1 MAIPEQVRKQSEA
14 VQELYKQLN
23 GDPDTS
29 GNAEAGTETVDSADD
44 ARAADEN
51 VNENAAQVPGDEH
64 TTGAAN
70 TEDENSE
77 TYAQRWRSLQGSYNA
92 TVRQKT
98 ELEQR
103 VTQMEQLLASLSAQQ
118 SATQSR
124 TEQVPEQPQRLVS
137 DQEADEY
144 GESIDVM
151 RKVSREELI
160 PVAQRLAQIEGLLQ
174 QMQANVVPQVQAVA
188 QRQQV
193 SAEQQ
198 FWSDLT
204 TYVPNWREVN
214 DNESFQTWLLDVDPL
229 TGTARQTY
237 LEEAQRALDAY
248 RVSAFFRTWLET
260 TGQAS
265 VAQSTPATSSEL
277 EKQVTPGRS
286 RGVASSAS
294 KQPKT
299 YSPDD
304 IKKFFN
310 DVRSGKYKG
319 RESERDRIERDIFAA
334 QREGR
339 IVVNA

>member
-1 MAIPEQVRKQSEA
+1 MAIPAQVRKQSEA

-23 GDPDTS
+23 GDAAPA
-29 GNAEAGTETVDSADD
+29 GEAPTDGEAVGSEDMDPP
-44 ARAADEN
+44 ADEN
-51 VNENAAQVPGDEH
+51 VDETAAQAPADEH
-64 TTGAAN
+64 TTGASD

-92 TVRQKT
+92 TVRQKS

-103 VTQMEQLLASLSAQQ
+103 VQQMEQLLATLSQSQSSAPAQTEKE
-118 SATQSR
+118 AEPVR
-124 TEQVPEQPQRLVS
+124 YVTEQ
-137 DQEADEY
+137 EASEY

-151 RKVSREELI
+151 RKVSREELV

-174 QMQANVVPQVQAVA
+174 QMQATVVPQVQAVS
-188 QRQQV
+188 QRQQM

-204 TYVPNWREVN
+204 NYVPNWREVN
-214 DNESFQTWLLDVDPL
+214 DNDGFQSWLLEIDPL
-229 TGTARQTY
+229 TGVNRQTY
-237 LEEAQRALDAY
+237 LEDAQRSLDAH
-248 RVSAFFRTWLET
+248 RVSAFFRTWLES

-265 VAQSTPATSSEL
+265 VAQSNPKPAAEL
-277 EKQVTPGRS
+277 EKQVAPGRS
-286 RGVASSAS
+286 RGAGSATS

-299 YSPDD
+299 YTPDD
-304 IKKFFN
+304 IKKFFD

-319 RESERDRIERDIFAA
+319 REQERDRIERDIFSA

>member
-1 MAIPEQVRKQSEA
+1 MAIPAQVRKQSEA

-23 GDPDTS
+23 GDPEPADT
-29 GNAEAGTETVDSADD
+29 NPTEGEDVGGEDMDHSAD
-44 ARAADEN
+44 AN
-51 VNENAAQVPGDEH
+51 VDDNAAQAPADEH
-64 TTGAAN
+64 TSGASD
-70 TEDENSE
+70 TENENSE

-92 TVRQKT
+92 TVRQKG

-103 VTQMEQLLASLSAQQ
+103 VQQMEQLLATLSQ
-118 SATQSR
+118 SQSPAPGQTEKEAEPVR
-124 TEQVPEQPQRLVS
+124 YVTEQETN
-137 DQEADEY
+137 EY

-151 RKVSREELI
+151 RKVSREELV

-174 QMQANVVPQVQAVA
+174 QMQATVVPQVQAVS

-204 TYVPNWREVN
+204 NYVPNWRDVN
-214 DNESFQTWLLDVDPL
+214 DDDGFQSWLLETDPL
-229 TGTARQTY
+229 TGGNRQTY
-237 LEEAQRALDAY
+237 LEDAQRSLDAH
-248 RVSAFFRTWLET
+248 RVSAFFRTWLES
-260 TGQAS
+260 TGQAP
-265 VAQSTPATSSEL
+265 VAQSSPNPAIEL
-277 EKQVTPGRS
+277 EKQVAPGRS
-286 RGVASSAS
+286 RGAGSSSA

-304 IKKFFN
+304 IKKFFD

-319 RESERDRIERDIFAA
+319 REQERSRIERDIFTA

-339 IVVNA
+339 IVINA

>member
-23 GDPDTS
+23 AEGEPAGQAPTDDEGVGGMDDDPP
-29 GNAEAGTETVDSADD
+29 
-44 ARAADEN
+44 ADEIA
-51 VNENAAQVPGDEH
+51 NEDAGQAPSDEQ
-64 TTGAAN
+64 TAGASN
-70 TEDENSE
+70 KEDENSE

-103 VTQMEQLLASLSAQQ
+103 VAQMEQLLATIS
-118 SATQSR
+118 
-124 TEQVPEQPQRLVS
+124 EQKPSTSQPEPEAKPQRYVT
-137 DQEADEY
+137 DQEVADY

-193 SAEQQ
+193 TAEQQ

-204 TYVPNWREVN
+204 MLVPNWREVN
-214 DNESFQTWLLDVDPL
+214 DNEGFQSWLLELDPL
-229 TGTARQTY
+229 TGASRQTY
-237 LEEAQRALDAY
+237 LEDAQRSLDAH

-265 VAQSTPATSSEL
+265 IAQSKPKPNSEL
-277 EKQVTPGRS
+277 EKQVAPGRS
-286 RGVASSAS
+286 RGAASSAS

-299 YSPDD
+299 YTPED

-310 DVRSGKYKG
+310 DVRMGKYKG
-319 RESERDRIERDIFAA
+319 REQERDRVERDIFSA

-339 IVVNA
+339 IVASA

>member
-1 MAIPEQVRKQSEA
+1 MAIPAQVRKQSEA

-23 GDPDTS
+23 GDAAPA
-29 GNAEAGTETVDSADD
+29 GEAPTDGEAVGSEDMDPP
-44 ARAADEN
+44 ADED
-51 VNENAAQVPGDEH
+51 VDETAAQAPADEH
-64 TTGAAN
+64 TTGASD

-92 TVRQKT
+92 TVRQKS

-103 VTQMEQLLASLSAQQ
+103 VQQMEQLLATLSQSQSSAPAQTEKE
-118 SATQSR
+118 AEPVR
-124 TEQVPEQPQRLVS
+124 YVTEQ
-137 DQEADEY
+137 EASEY

-151 RKVSREELI
+151 RKVSREELV

-174 QMQANVVPQVQAVA
+174 QMQATVVPQVQAVS
-188 QRQQV
+188 QRQQM

-204 TYVPNWREVN
+204 NYVPNWREVN
-214 DNESFQTWLLDVDPL
+214 DNDGFQSWLLEIDPL
-229 TGTARQTY
+229 TGVNRQTY
-237 LEEAQRALDAY
+237 LEDAQRSLDAH
-248 RVSAFFRTWLET
+248 RVSAFFRTWLES

-265 VAQSTPATSSEL
+265 VAQSNPKPAAEL
-277 EKQVTPGRS
+277 EKQVAPGRS
-286 RGVASSAS
+286 RGAGSATS

-299 YSPDD
+299 YTPDD
-304 IKKFFN
+304 IKKFFD

-319 RESERDRIERDIFAA
+319 REQERDRIERDIFSA

>member
-1 MAIPEQVRKQSEA
+1 MALPEQVRKQSEA

-23 GDPDTS
+23 GEPSTS
-29 GNAEAGTETVDSADD
+29 GNAEAGEETVDTVQGTPQADAD
-44 ARAADEN
+44 AS
-51 VNENAAQVPGDEH
+51 ENAAQAPGDEH
-64 TTGAAN
+64 TTGAPN
-70 TEDENSE
+70 SEDENSE

-92 TVRQKT
+92 TVRQKS

-103 VTQMEQLLASLSAQQ
+103 VSQMEQLLATLSQQGSTAAQK
-118 SATQSR
+118 SKDT
-124 TEQVPEQPQRLVS
+124 EQPQRYVT
-137 DQEADEY
+137 DQDVTEY
-144 GESIDVM
+144 GESLDVM
-151 RKVSREELI
+151 RKVSREELV

-174 QMQANVVPQVQAVA
+174 QMQTSVVPQVQAVA

-204 TYVPNWREVN
+204 SYVPSWRNVN
-214 DNESFQTWLLDVDPL
+214 DDQGFQSWLLDVDPL
-229 TGTARQTY
+229 TGVARQTY
-237 LEEAQRALDAY
+237 LEDAQRALDAY
-248 RVSAFFRTWLET
+248 RVSAFFQTWLES

-265 VAQSTPATSSEL
+265 VAQSTSAASNEL
-277 EKQVTPGRS
+277 ERQVAPGRS
-286 RGVASSAS
+286 RGSSASSS

-304 IKKFFN
+304 IKKFF
-310 DVRSGKYKG
+310 DEVRSGKYKG
-319 RESERDRIERDIFAA
+319 REQERDRTEHDIFAA

>member
-14 VQELYKQLN
+14 VQELYKQIN
-23 GDPDTS
+23 IDPTQAGEEPTGDQDV
-29 GNAEAGTETVDSADD
+29 GDSEDD
-44 ARAADEN
+44 IPADEN
-51 VNENAAQVPGDEH
+51 DNDNAAAQVPAGEH
-64 TTGAAN
+64 TTGASD

-103 VTQMEQLLASLSAQQ
+103 VQNMEQLLSTLSSQAAPQQ
-118 SATQSR
+118 TNDK
-124 TEQVPEQPQRLVS
+124 EQEPQRLVT
-137 DQEADEY
+137 DQEAADY

-151 RKVSREELI
+151 RKVSREELV
-160 PVAQRLAQIEGLLQ
+160 PVAQRLAHIEGLLQ
-174 QMQANVVPQVQAVA
+174 QMQANVLPQVQAVA

-204 TYVPNWREVN
+204 NFVPNWREVN
-214 DNESFQTWLLDVDPL
+214 DEDAFQSWLLDVDPL
-229 TGTARQTY
+229 TGANRQSY
-237 LEEAQRALDAY
+237 LEDAQRSLDAH
-248 RVSAFFRTWLET
+248 RVSAFFRTWLES

-265 VAQSTPATSSEL
+265 VAQTPSASTKEL
-277 EKQVTPGRS
+277 EKQVAPGRS
-286 RGVASSAS
+286 RGAGSAAT

-299 YSPDD
+299 YTPDD
-304 IKKFFN
+304 IKSFFN
-310 DVRSGKYKG
+310 DVRLGKYKG
-319 RESERDRIERDIFAA
+319 REQERARIERDIFTA

-339 IVVNA
+339 ITNA